1 MRAAPSRLS
10 SLTVARWGLALWAV
24 ALVVVLAVPA
34 LRTGSR
40 DWWVWVPVAGLVV
53 GVIGHAYLAR
63 SRPDVEP

>member
-1 MRAAPSRLS
+1 MPGPSRLS

-53 GVIGHAYLAR
+53 GAIGHAYLAR
-63 SRPDVEP
+63 ARHDVES